1 MDFRGYRGVR
11 GSLRVVGRWKVTEVR
26 TFRTEWD
33 WVPLSAAFFAALA
46 LTSWGLAAATLLVR
60 DLSNSKQLVLGGSS
74 GCLHMISPIPRPNN
88 PFLHPLRYVIFQAPT
103 ASQCLIV
110 SVSCLPSIY
119 PSSHHYPKSCTDI
132 SRQLPILP
140 KPAARNDPN
149 SHLPA
154 FPPLAADIVQ
164 ILLMSVTAM
173 YVCLVA
179 MTYLVDG

>member
-60 DLSNSKQLVLGGSS
+60 NLFNSKQLVLGGSS
-74 GCLHMISPIPRPNN
+74 GCLHMIPPIARPNN
-88 PFLHPLRYVIFQAPT
+88 PFLHRLPHALFQAPT
-103 ASQCLIV
+103 ASRCLIV
-110 SVSCLPSIY
+110 SVSCLRSSY
-119 PSSHHYPKSCTDI
+119 PSSYDHSKSCTDI

-140 KPAARNDPN
+140 KPSTRNDPN

-164 ILLMSVTAM
+164 ILSMSVTAM
-173 YVCLVA
+173 YICLVA
-179 MTYLVDG
+179 VTYFVDG

>member
-46 LTSWGLAAATLLVR
+46 LTSWGLAAATLLVH

-74 GCLHMISPIPRPNN
+74 GCLHMIPPINRPDD
-88 PFLHPLRYVIFQAPT
+88 PFFHHLPHALFQAPT

-110 SVSCLPSIY
+110 SVSGLPSTY
-119 PSSHHYPKSCTDI
+119 SHHHPKSCTDI
-132 SRQLPILP
+132 SRPLPILP

-164 ILLMSVTAM
+164 ILLISVTAM
-173 YVCLVA
+173 CICLVA